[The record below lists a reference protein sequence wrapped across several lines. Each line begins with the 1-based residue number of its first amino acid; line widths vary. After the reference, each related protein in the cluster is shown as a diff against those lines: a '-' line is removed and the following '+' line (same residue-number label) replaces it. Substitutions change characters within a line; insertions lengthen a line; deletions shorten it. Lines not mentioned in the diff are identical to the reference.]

1 MTRDRIEDALIQ
13 MTMRWLEAEARLQRS
28 VPLDAVESLRDE
40 VLQRT
45 SIDLRGT
52 VDRLFAEV
60 VGKTG
65 RTS

>member
-1 MTRDRIEDALIQ
+1 MTKDEALIQ
-13 MTMRWLEAEARLQRS
+13 MTMRWLEAEARLQKS
-28 VPLDAVESLRDE
+28 VPLDAVEKLRDE

-45 SIDLRGT
+45 SLDLRGT

-60 VGKTG
+60 AGKTG

>member
-1 MTRDRIEDALIQ
+1 MTKDEALIQ

-28 VPLDAVESLRDE
+28 VPLDAVEKLRDE

-45 SIDLRGT
+45 AVDLRGT

-60 VGKTG
+60 AGKTG

>member
-45 SIDLRGT
+45 SSDVRGT

>member
-1 MTRDRIEDALIQ
+1 MTKDEALIQ

-28 VPLDAVESLRDE
+28 VPLDAVEKLRDE

-45 SIDLRGT
+45 SLDLRGT

-60 VGKTG
+60 AGKTG